1 MPTGSDRGLVRPM
14 LDGLR
19 QRYGRRPKR
28 HLVDGGF
35 CKNED
40 TEWAAG
46 NGVRIYG
53 PPGQTR
59 HKTDPYAPRADD
71 GPGVAAWRRRMKSPH
86 GKGVYKRRAMGEC
99 INARFRQWGLPRF
112 TGRGVAKV
120 NTALRWRP
128 EERRV
133 GEEWVSTCRSRCSP
147 YTEK

>member
-71 GPGVAAWRRRMKSPH
+71 GPGVAAWRRRIDRQSTRLNSSPQH
-86 GKGVYKRRAMGEC
+86 PTRIPSSAWK
-99 INARFRQWGLPRF
+99 
-112 TGRGVAKV
+112 
-120 NTALRWRP
+120 
-128 EERRV
+128 
-133 GEEWVSTCRSRCSP
+133 
-147 YTEK
+147 

>member
-99 INARFRQWGLPRF
+99 INKSEEHTSELQSLMRISYAVFCL
-112 TGRGVAKV
+112 KNK
-120 NTALRWRP
+120 NTK
-128 EERRV
+128 
-133 GEEWVSTCRSRCSP
+133 SN
-147 YTEK
+147 TETIRYK